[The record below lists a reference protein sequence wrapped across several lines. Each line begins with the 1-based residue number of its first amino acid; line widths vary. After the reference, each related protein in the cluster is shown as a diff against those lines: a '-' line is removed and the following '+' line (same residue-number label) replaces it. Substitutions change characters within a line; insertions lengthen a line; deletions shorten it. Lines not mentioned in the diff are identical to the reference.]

1 MTILIILFIGLLIIN
16 MPIAFVIGISGISYF
31 VTSNAIPLSVAVQR
45 VVSQTQ
51 SFAFLAVPFFVFAGN
66 LMNETGIT
74 DRLLR
79 LSRLLTRTLAGGV
92 AQVSVILSTLMG
104 GVSGSAVADAAMEAR
119 ILGPEMDAKGYPK
132 GYSAAVICLTSLITA
147 TIPPSLGLILY
158 GFVGEVS
165 IGRLFAAGI
174 VPGILMMAFL
184 MVTVSITSKKHGYDL
199 PEPNVERASAKEI
212 LEDLKTSIWALIF
225 PIILIVGIRF
235 GIFTPSEAGAFAVVY
250 ALIIGVFVYKEL
262 TWEKFKMSVV
272 NTVIDN
278 GAIILIISF
287 SGIFS
292 YVLTYVNAPTVL
304 SGFLVGISSN
314 GKVLTLIMLLFLF
327 FTGMIVDSNVNILL
341 LTPIFLPV
349 VQSLGIDPVHFGV
362 CMMTIV
368 TMGCMTPPVGTACY
382 IVCGIM
388 GISIS
393 DYVKH
398 SIPFFVAVIL
408 LDIVLVLFPQ
418 LVLFVP
424 NLIFN

>member
-174 VPGILMMAFL
+174 VPGILMMTFL

-398 SIPFFVAVIL
+398 SIPFFAAVII

-418 LVLFVP
+418 LVLFIP

>member
-31 VTSNAIPLSVAVQR
+31 VTSNTIPLSVAVQR

-174 VPGILMMAFL
+174 VPGILMMTFL

-199 PEPNVERASAKEI
+199 PEPNIKRPSAKEI

-250 ALIIGVFVYKEL
+250 ALLIGVFVYKEL
-262 TWEKFKMSVV
+262 TWEKFKKSVV

-398 SIPFFVAVIL
+398 SIPFFAAVII

-418 LVLFVP
+418 LVLFIP

>member
-174 VPGILMMAFL
+174 VPGILMMTFL

-199 PEPNVERASAKEI
+199 PEPNIEKASAKEI

-398 SIPFFVAVIL
+398 SIPFFVAVII